1 MALGWLDKVEVQVV
15 ELAVLVALDFRTLY
29 HQWGGNSG
37 PSCSR
42 NDGSPLLLI
51 EEHHCQTF
59 VQKAEAADQ
68 TTEKKGLQL
77 AVVQQGHNAVAAVVG
92 GGLVELGSR
101 DGSWQR

>member
-1 MALGWLDKVEVQVV
+1 VV
-15 ELAVLVALDFRTLY
+15 ELAVLVALDFRTWY

-51 EEHHCQTF
+51 EEHHCPTF
-59 VQKAEAADQ
+59 VQKAESAGQ
-68 TTEKKGLQL
+68 TAEKQGLQL
-77 AVVQQGHNAVAAVVG
+77 AVVQQGHNAVAAVVV

>member
-1 MALGWLDKVEVQVV
+1 MV

-29 HQWGGNSG
+29 HQWGGNSEL
-37 PSCSR
+37 SCSR
-42 NDGSPLLLI
+42 NDCSPLLPI
-51 EEHHCQTF
+51 EEHHCRTF

-77 AVVQQGHNAVAAVVG
+77 AVVQQGHNAVAAVGG
-92 GGLVELGSR
+92 GGLVELLGSR

>member
-1 MALGWLDKVEVQVV
+1 VV
-15 ELAVLVALDFRTLY
+15 ELAVLVALDFRTWY

-51 EEHHCQTF
+51 EEHHCPTF
-59 VQKAEAADQ
+59 VQKAESAGQ
-68 TTEKKGLQL
+68 TAEKQGLQL